1 MQANASNE
9 KQMKANASKKS
20 KCKQMQ
26 TNASKYKQMQTSA
39 SKCKQKQTNANKYKQ
54 MQGNGNKCKQR
65 QANISKCKQM
75 YANAS
80 RDYDTTAAL
89 FIRFTQ
95 SYVHTFSHSS
105 KLECLSHPA
114 NLQAASCQRRC
125 YVVVLFKKVVEHLV
139 GESL

>member
-1 MQANASNE
+1 MQANI
-9 KQMKANASKKS
+9 S

-105 KLECLSHPA
+105 KLECVSHPA

-125 YVVVLFKKVVEHLV
+125 YVVVLFNKVVEHLV
-139 GESL
+139 VVCPFKLTI